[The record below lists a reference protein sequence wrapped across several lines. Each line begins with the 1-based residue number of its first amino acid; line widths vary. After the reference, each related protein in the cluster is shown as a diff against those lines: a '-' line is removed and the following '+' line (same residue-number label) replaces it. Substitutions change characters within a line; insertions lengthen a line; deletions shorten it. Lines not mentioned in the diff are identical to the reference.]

1 MMYDTYCTTGGDN
14 RPPMMPQPAPIRRDE
29 GLVQALQML
38 LRSGLSGLVDFQAMA
53 FVSDT
58 FLVGS
63 TIIQPLIAESYDN
76 LADTLTASF
85 SGFTPCACEYLDVA
99 GTLYLP
105 AGPGTDTGITV
116 SRIALDDV
124 HAVAFGTAGDA
135 EYQSARALMSR
146 ILHPDACRDA
156 CPPYPDPCCEPCD
169 VNSPAVGRTVALVLG
184 AVVIVGA
191 VVLGKIGN
199 VLVLANDTDQRFYF
213 VQEDYARI
221 VR

>member
-1 MMYDTYCTTGGDN
+1 MYDTYCTTGGN
-14 RPPMMPQPAPIRRDE
+14 ERPAPQQPAPIRRDE

-38 LRSGLSGLVDFQAMA
+38 LRSGLSGLVDFQALA

-63 TIIQPLIAESYDN
+63 ALVQPETTADAYDN
-76 LADTLTASF
+76 LDDALTASF
-85 SGFTPCACEYLDVA
+85 SGFTPCACEYIDVG

-105 AGPGTDTGITV
+105 QGPGTDTGITV
-116 SRIALDDV
+116 SRLALEDV

-135 EYQSARALMSR
+135 DYQSARALMSR
-146 ILHPDACRDA
+146 ILHPDSCRNA

-169 VNSPAVGRTVALVLG
+169 PSSPAVGRTVALVVG

-191 VVLGKIGN
+191 VVLGKIGD

-213 VQEDYARI
+213 VKEDAARV